1 MHMPPPI
8 HGAAQVGQYIHDSKL
23 INESFECRYFNPS
36 ASSSVKQVGQ
46 LNFQKI
52 AFLFTSLWKIRS
64 IVKDFKPDLV
74 YITPS
79 SWDWGFYRDFL
90 TIWMLKRYGCRVVAH
105 FHNKAPKT
113 FLHRWYNKK
122 LYKRFFCNIKTIFLS
137 PTLTADF
144 NTYLLQSQIYICP
157 NGIDAPFEAT
167 IQNGDCGTRRET
179 RFLFLSNMMKE
190 KGVLELI
197 EACSRLREK
206 DFTCIFVGK
215 WSDVTEYEF
224 KKIIHDYHLE
234 DKVFAVGGKYG
245 EEKKTYFK
253 NSDCF
258 VFPTF
263 YHGECFPLVL
273 LEAMSYSLPCISTN
287 EGGIPDL
294 LDEGVNGIIV
304 EKHNV
309 DALAAAMSRIID
321 EPETAKIMGANA
333 YKKFKDKYTLDIF
346 EKNIHH
352 ILLDSIRR

>member
-105 FHNKAPKT
+105 FHNKAKQS
-113 FLHRWYNKK
+113 FLHRWYNRE
-122 LYKRFFCNIKTIFLS
+122 LYKHFFSNIKTIFLA

-144 NTYLLQSQIYICP
+144 KTYLSQSQIYICP
-157 NGIDAPFEAT
+157 NGIDAPLET
-167 IQNGDCGTRRET
+167 TTQNEGSNSWKET

-190 KGVLELI
+190 KGVWELI
-197 EACSRLREK
+197 EACRRLRGK
-206 DFTCIFVGK
+206 NFTCTFVGK
-215 WSDVTEYEF
+215 WSDVTEDEF
-224 KKIIHDYHLE
+224 KQKVHDYHLE
-234 DKVFAVGGKYG
+234 EKVFAVGGKYG
-245 EEKKTYFK
+245 EEKIPYFQ

-273 LEAMSYSLPCISTN
+273 LEAMSYGLPCISAN
-287 EGGIPDL
+287 EGGISDL
-294 LDEGVNGIIV
+294 LDDGINGIIV
-304 EKHNV
+304 ERHNV
-309 DALAAAMSRIID
+309 DALAEAMNRIID
-321 EPETAKIMGANA
+321 NPKTAKEMGTNA
-333 YKKFKDKYTLDIF
+333 YNKFRKNYTLDVF
-346 EKNIHH
+346 EKNILY
-352 ILLDSIRR
+352 ILQDCIKQ